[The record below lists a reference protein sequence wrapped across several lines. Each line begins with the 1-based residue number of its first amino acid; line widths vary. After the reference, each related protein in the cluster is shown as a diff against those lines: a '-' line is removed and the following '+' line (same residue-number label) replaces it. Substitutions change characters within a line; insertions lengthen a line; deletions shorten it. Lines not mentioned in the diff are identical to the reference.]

1 MGSPLALDNAVGLCP
16 GDHASWAYEDLPGL
30 RAACAIYLGDGPP
43 RGERLVYVG
52 DRQHGHLVDDLAGL
66 VNRDAMLDSGQLEV
80 HTVDELYRS
89 DGQFRAHVQ
98 VEAFRRRAEQSVDD
112 GYTGLRILG
121 DITELIVDE
130 SLTQQLI
137 EYEVAVDAMFACCPA
152 LALCAFDRERV
163 GSKWRLVTA
172 LHRVQHLERHQPAF
186 AVTVSAGVVHL
197 VGEVDTSSAG
207 DLARLLDAIG
217 DSTQGELTLDLGDLE
232 FIDIAATRVLALL
245 QRRLGAR
252 GRHLHFAG
260 VGPSAVNT
268 LRAFALNGD
277 MAP

>member
-30 RAACAIYLGDGPP
+30 RAACAIYFGEGLL

-112 GYTGLRILG
+112 GYAGLRILG

-137 EYEVAVDAMFACCPA
+137 EYEVAVDAMFASRSA

-163 GSKWRLVTA
+163 GSKWRVVTA

-186 AVTVSAGVVHL
+186 AVTVSAGVVRL
-197 VGEVDTSSAG
+197 VGEVDPAQPATWRGCSMRSRTPRGASS
-207 DLARLLDAIG
+207 
-217 DSTQGELTLDLGDLE
+217 TLDLKELE
-232 FIDIAATRVLALL
+232 FIDVAATRVLALL

-252 GRHLHFAG
+252 GRHLHFTG
-260 VGPSAVNT
+260 VGPSACPCA
-268 LRAFALNGD
+268 AFALQRGL
-277 MAP
+277 AT